1 MADRIADQKIAE
13 MRMQMGLDAETGM
26 PIQDEEQELFEKL
39 YEEGVIKMN
48 DKEYLEYLRNLKDNV
63 DEATENCGTGMSASD
78 VIQLANLKFNINKE
92 IHSLEREMN
101 K

>member
-1 MADRIADQKIAE
+1 
-13 MRMQMGLDAETGM
+13 
-26 PIQDEEQELFEKL
+26 
-39 YEEGVIKMN
+39 MN
-48 DKEYLEYLRNLKDNV
+48 DNEYLEYLRSLKENV
-63 DEATENCGTGMSASD
+63 DKAAEDCGTGMSASD